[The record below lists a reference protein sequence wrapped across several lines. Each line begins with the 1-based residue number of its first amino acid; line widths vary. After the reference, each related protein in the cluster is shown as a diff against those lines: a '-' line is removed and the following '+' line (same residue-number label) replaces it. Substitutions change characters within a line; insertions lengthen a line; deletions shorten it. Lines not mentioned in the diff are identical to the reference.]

1 VGITGSIF
9 KGKYMKVNF
18 KGKDIADCTKEELI
32 ECIEIMVRHD
42 NIQVESIED
51 EQRLEIARLREIVN
65 GVTSAIGGSK

>member
-1 VGITGSIF
+1 
-9 KGKYMKVNF
+9 MKVNF

-51 EQRLEIARLREIVN
+51 EQRLEIARLRKIVN
-65 GVTSAIGGSK
+65 GVTSAIGGTK

>member
-1 VGITGSIF
+1 
-9 KGKYMKVNF
+9 MKVNF